1 MDYRER
7 SYRYL
12 FWRQL
17 FISLTAI
24 GLVYILFIRPVQS
37 FAVREFILPA
47 FDSFI
52 KPDSDIV
59 ATPGENEFPL
69 ITVVRKFIL
78 FSFDSFIKPDCFIV
92 TKQPDEFFLTSIT
105 SSFPIVKLE
114 MPFNGYFWLAIA
126 MIWPTKNKRFS
137 SVIWRYN
144 WALFLIIPMVAIGI
158 INGFTWLA
166 PLTNVHEKVYKA
178 LFLILGILAVRE
190 TDELLKD

>member
-92 TKQPDEFFLTSIT
+92 TKQPDEFYLTSIT
-105 SSFPIVKLE
+105 SSFPNVKIE
-114 MPFNGYFWLAIA
+114 VPFNGYFWLAMA
-126 MIWPTKNKRFS
+126 MIWPAKNRRFGRF
-137 SVIWRYN
+137 ILIYN
-144 WALFLIIPMVAIGI
+144 WILFLIIPIVAISI
-158 INGFTWLA
+158 INGFSWLA
-166 PLTNVHEKVYKA
+166 PLANVHDKVYKA
-178 LFLILGILAVRE
+178 LFLMLGILAVRE
-190 TDELLKD
+190 TDKLLKN

>member
-12 FWRQL
+12 FWRKL
-17 FISLTAI
+17 FSSLIAI

-37 FAVREFILPA
+37 FVVREFILPA

-52 KPDSDIV
+52 KPDSDI
-59 ATPGENEFPL
+59 
-69 ITVVRKFIL
+69 ITTLGR
-78 FSFDSFIKPDCFIV
+78 
-92 TKQPDEFFLTSIT
+92 DEFFL
-105 SSFPIVKLE
+105 SSLTDIFSQVKIE
-114 MPFNGYFWLAIA
+114 VPFNGYFWLAMS
-126 MIWPTKNKRFS
+126 MIWSTKNKRFS

-178 LFLILGILAVRE
+178 LLLILGILADRE